1 MSIWS
6 SDPSDFESE
15 LLFSTISSNQIAN
28 LQLGSFNGLSSLVT
42 LYVRTHVQQAGDIYC
57 YLSVRPHLS
66 QYFLALTTIIVTFP
80 QMRLHLC
87 QSACSADLPPCST
100 CKSPAC
106 CRSYILSYLDD
117 HDFPLLSFALIHRN
131 RVLLHGHLWRTRHAT
146 FEFDYN
152 HCHSPTRYLY
162 SNLITS
168 LPMFGFTSLELI
180 YINEMWGEYHDI
192 IPI

>member
-1 MSIWS
+1 MLLLRSSWTHSRTSRHCSICMMSIWS
-6 SDPSDFESE
+6 SDPSDLESE

-42 LYVRTHVQQAGDIYC
+42 LYVSTQFGRQVTYIVICLSDCTREFIFSYIYD
-57 YLSVRPHLS
+57 HN
-66 QYFLALTTIIVTFP
+66 IIVMFP

-117 HDFPLLSFALIHRN
+117 HDFPLLSFALLIHR
-131 RVLLHGHLWRTRHAT
+131 T
-146 FEFDYN
+146 
-152 HCHSPTRYLY
+152 
-162 SNLITS
+162 
-168 LPMFGFTSLELI
+168 
-180 YINEMWGEYHDI
+180 
-192 IPI
+192 